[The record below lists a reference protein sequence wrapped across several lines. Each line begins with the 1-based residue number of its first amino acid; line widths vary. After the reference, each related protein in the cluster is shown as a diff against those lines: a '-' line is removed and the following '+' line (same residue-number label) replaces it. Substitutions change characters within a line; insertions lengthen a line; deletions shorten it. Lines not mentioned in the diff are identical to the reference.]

1 MTTEPIDDL
10 TEYCISQVAEGRTLH
25 DIAAELGV
33 SHAAVWQR
41 CTANAERQRRY
52 WLAREAATDLL
63 ESELIEV
70 AREGAR
76 KDAKAARVQAS
87 ILQWI
92 IEKRDPH
99 RYGAQLRLAH
109 SSPDGSMSPKAAVD
123 ATKLSDAALA
133 ELMAARNPEGEG

>member
-1 MTTEPIDDL
+1 MDKTLDDL
-10 TEYCISQVAEGRTLH
+10 TLYCISQVAEGRTLH

-33 SHAAVWQR
+33 SHAAVWNR
-41 CTANAERQRRY
+41 CTSSAEAQRRY

-70 AREGAR
+70 AREGAKR
-76 KDAKAARVQAS
+76 DAKAARVTAS
-87 ILQWI
+87 VLQWI

-109 SSPDGSMSPKAAVD
+109 SSPDGSMSPKAAID
-123 ATKLSDAALA
+123 PGKLSDAALA
-133 ELMAARNPEGEG
+133 ELMAARNPETER